1 MVNKL
6 QITGHATIYAKE
18 IEGGRLYSTY
28 ISNKNIDGT
37 YEKLYLTVQLPRETI
52 LEDKTEIDITNGFL
66 TFYKDKNGLPKVKMV
81 ILEFIKNENEGSYY
95 DDGGSDLPF

>member
-6 QITGHATIYAKE
+6 KITGHATVYAKE
-18 IEGGRLYSTY
+18 IEGGMLYSTY

-37 YEKLYLTVQLPRETI
+37 YEKMYLTIQLPRGTK

-66 TFYKDKNGLPKVKMV
+66 TFYKDKNGLPKVKIV
-81 ILEFIKNENEGSYY
+81 ILEFVESNNEEPYY